1 MLFWGEALLKNAET
15 PGPKV
20 KMDYA
25 EILSREESLLD
36 EVQLNLQ
43 NQFQTSATREF
54 ILINKKSQFN
64 KFKFYPREIK
74 FHNLNQTF
82 C

>member
-1 MLFWGEALLKNAET
+1 MQKQR
-15 PGPKV
+15 GPKV
-20 KMDYA
+20 KADYA

-43 NQFQTSATREF
+43 NQFQTLATREF